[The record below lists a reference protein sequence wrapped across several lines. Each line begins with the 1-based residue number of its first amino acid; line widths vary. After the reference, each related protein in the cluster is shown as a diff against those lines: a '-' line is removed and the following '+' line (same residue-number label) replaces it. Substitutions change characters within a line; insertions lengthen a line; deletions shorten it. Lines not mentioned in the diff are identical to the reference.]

1 VSRYPLLIS
10 VALAA
15 AGAGSATVAPTAVAG
30 AAQSVA
36 ARPTD
41 AGQATLLPVI
51 NAGVKLLRFD
61 WPALR
66 IGTGEYEEGPTGLTV
81 FHFPKRASAAVDV
94 RGGSPGTV
102 NTDYLRQGYEGPRL
116 DAIVFAGGSAYGLEA
131 TTAVASAM
139 KDDGLRGGSWDNIGF
154 AAGAIIYDLG
164 DRRLNEVYPDQR
176 LAQAAYRAAR
186 PGVFPLG
193 AQGAGRFAQNG
204 RLFGCNVYSG
214 QGGAFRQSGDLKIAA
229 FVVVN
234 ALGVVTTRDG
244 RVAACYRDA
253 KWPADLRTADLFA
266 RYPATAHGEWPAAAD
281 APRGNTT
288 ISLVVTNRK
297 LQPAQLQR
305 LAAQVHTS
313 MARAVQ
319 PFATEFDGDVLYA
332 VSTEELDS
340 PATALEA
347 IELDVLASEV
357 MWDAVLASIPE
368 QPALAAPTDGGPRPM
383 QADLR
388 RYAGD
393 YGFGPSVCLRIEF
406 DGSRLTAIASG
417 ARPVYAIGRAAPLEL
432 EPMSQTDFRVP
443 GRYPLA
449 LRFGGAGTLIVN
461 PGHWQQTGERRKDC
475 PSLDRAP
482 PR

>member
-1 VSRYPLLIS
+1 MNRPPLQILR
-10 VALAA
+10 ALAA
-15 AGAGSATVAPTAVAG
+15 VAAAVAAG
-30 AAQSVA
+30 AAAPSVRA
-36 ARPTD
+36 APP
-41 AGQATLLPVI
+41 AAAPAVIGQAALVPVI
-51 NAGVKLLRFD
+51 NAGDRLLRFD

-81 FHFPKRASAAVDV
+81 FHFPKRATAAVDV

-131 TTAVASAM
+131 STAVASAM

-164 DRRLNEVYPDQR
+164 DRRLNEVYPDKR

-214 QGGAFRQSGDLKIAA
+214 QGGAFRQIGDLKLAA

-234 ALGVVTTRDG
+234 AVGIVTARDG
-244 RVAACYRDA
+244 RVAACYRDPR
-253 KWPADLRTADLFA
+253 WPADLRTADLLA
-266 RYPATAHGEWPAAAD
+266 RFPATARGEWPAVDA

-288 ISLVVTNRK
+288 ISLIVTNRK

-313 MARAVQ
+313 MARAIQ
-319 PFATEFDGDVLYA
+319 PFATEFDGDALYA
-332 VSTEELDS
+332 VSTGELEP
-340 PATALEA
+340 PATPVEA

-368 QPALAAPTDGGPRPM
+368 QPAAPALGIAGPAPK
-383 QADLR
+383 AEELR

-393 YGFGPSVCLRIEF
+393 YGFSPAVCLRIEV
-406 DGSRLTAIASG
+406 DGSRLTAIAAG
-417 ARPVYAIGRAAPLEL
+417 ARPVYAIGRDAPTEL
-432 EPMSQTDFRVP
+432 QPVSRTDFRVP
-443 GRYPLA
+443 GRYPLT
-449 LRFGGAGTLIVN
+449 LRFDGAGMLLVN
-461 PGHWQQTGERRKDC
+461 PGHWQQSGARRPAC
-475 PSLDRAP
+475 PAPDRAGTG
-482 PR
+482 